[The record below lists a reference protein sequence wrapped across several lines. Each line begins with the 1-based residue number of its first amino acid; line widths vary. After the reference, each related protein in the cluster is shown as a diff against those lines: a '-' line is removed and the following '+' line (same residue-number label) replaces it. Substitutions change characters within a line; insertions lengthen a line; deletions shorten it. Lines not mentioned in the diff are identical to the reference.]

1 MKTAQHKASTHNKN
15 QKTKPRAGEYQTE
28 KNLRQFC
35 ELTSQ
40 ELSSRLGAIV
50 GELDYALATPSPA
63 VRERSMGIALSAAQ
77 EAMALSRNLKYFAV
91 QTRLDFSTT
100 DLSQIVLDTVEM
112 VEQDFELKK
121 IKFTVFAE
129 AGTFAAVD
137 ANGIQQAFLNILVDA
152 ADRMPN
158 GGNITLLL
166 KQHSKKIEVQ
176 YTVNP
181 TRPAPNTQEG
191 DQQPVPKHPNDR
203 DTDEEKSP
211 LRNLSMT
218 VARALVEAH
227 GGEITVQNTTTGH
240 SVLIE
245 LPFPAKNSRP
255 SPFPYERR
263 FRRIQVRMPV
273 DITFINGQNTLRTEI
288 SVISVGGCYIRIPEA
303 KLMRLP
309 ELNETVAIRL
319 YYYGNESVDIPR
331 GRIASV
337 AWAGSQ
343 SGIGIDFMEVGSRA
357 NRLLHAIVKTH
368 SF

>member
-1 MKTAQHKASTHNKN
+1 
-15 QKTKPRAGEYQTE
+15 
-28 KNLRQFC
+28 
-35 ELTSQ
+35 
-40 ELSSRLGAIV
+40 
-50 GELDYALATPSPA
+50 
-63 VRERSMGIALSAAQ
+63 MGIALSAAQ
-77 EAMALSRNLKYFAV
+77 EAMSLARNLKYFAV
-91 QTRLDFSTT
+91 QTRLDFTTT

-112 VEQDFELKK
+112 VEQDFEIRK

-129 AGTFAAVD
+129 AGTFASVD

-152 ADRMPN
+152 ADRMPQ

-166 KQHSKKIEVQ
+166 KRHSKKIEVQ
-176 YTVNP
+176 YTVTP
-181 TRPAPNTQEG
+181 TAVPTPLQQSSPASQKHAG
-191 DQQPVPKHPNDR
+191 D
-203 DTDEEKSP
+203 TEEETSP

-227 GGEITVQNTTTGH
+227 GGDLTVQNLPNGI
-240 SVLIE
+240 SVLLE
-245 LPFPAKNSRP
+245 LPLPEKTAHP
-255 SPFPYERR
+255 SPYPYERR
-263 FRRIQVRMPV
+263 FRRIQVQMPV
-273 DITFINGQNTLRTEI
+273 EVTFVNGQTTLRTDI

-319 YYYGNESVDIPR
+319 YYFGSETIEIPR
-331 GRIASV
+331 ARIASV

-343 SGIGIDFMEVGSRA
+343 SGIGIDFMEVGPKA